1 MPKAKRGLPDFKHIP
16 PPPEPMKPKTTE
28 AFADEIL
35 ILISPLDAKDQNTVM
50 ELVNTRY
57 AALRYDEYE
66 KARNEERETG
76 ANFEKYLATTRG
88 IEEFIKAR
96 HAAKELSK

>member
-1 MPKAKRGLPDFKHIP
+1 MATKKKGIPDCKHIP
-16 PPPEPMKPKTTE
+16 PAPSIPKPKTVE
-28 AFADEIL
+28 EHADEIL
-35 ILISPLDAKDQNTVM
+35 KTLSVLDVKEQNAVM

-57 AALRYDEYE
+57 AVLRYDDYE
-66 KARNEERETG
+66 NARKEERETG
-76 ANFEKYLATTRG
+76 QNFERFMVTTRG

>member
-1 MPKAKRGLPDFKHIP
+1 MSKVKRGIPDFKHTP
-16 PPPEPMKPKTTE
+16 PPPEPMRTKSME
-28 AFADEIL
+28 VFADEIL
-35 ILISPLDAKDQNTVM
+35 TLISALDAKDQNTVM

-57 AALRYDEYE
+57 AALRYDDYE
-66 KARNEERETG
+66 KARKEERETG
-76 ANFEKYLATTRG
+76 ANFERYLATTRG